1 MKTTLSEALRKL
13 GAIFRRRRL
22 DSELDTELATRI
34 EMATDDFMQQVLS
47 PEEARRRA
55 LVKLGGIEQSKETQR
70 DARSLP
76 AVETILQD
84 ARYAVRT
91 LRRDTGFALFT
102 TLIIGLGV
110 GASATVFSVVN
121 SLLVR
126 PLPIKDPASLVWLA
140 NKVDTED
147 NIRLIDF
154 GIAANAG
161 SRRLPFANFSRNM
174 GTPDY
179 ISPEQVRGK
188 RGDARSDVYALG
200 VMLYEMLTGKVPFTG
215 PNAFAVMNDRLVNQ
229 PVPPRNLEPAISPQL
244 QEIVYRAL
252 EREPKNRYH
261 TAHEFAHDLAHPE
274 EVGVTARVKE
284 ANWEKREHPGK
295 RRLLLYAG
303 LALLPAAIFLLLY
316 LVAKHR

>member
-47 PEEARRRA
+47 PADARRRA
-55 LVKLGGIEQSKETQR
+55 LVKLRGIEQSKETQR

-147 NIRLIDF
+147 NMSGRTVQVMPMVELRDRSQSFSNIAGYFAFFGTGDFSLTGEGEPERLSAVPVSEKF
-154 GIAANAG
+154 F
-161 SRRLPFANFSRNM
+161 P
-174 GTPDY
+174 
-179 ISPEQVRGK
+179 V
-188 RGDARSDVYALG
+188 LG
-200 VMLYEMLTGKVPFTG
+200 VQPQIGRQFTAQECDTNGPKAVLLSHGFWERRFAGDPRIVGK
-215 PNAFAVMNDRLVNQ
+215 ALRLNDQFLRQ
-229 PVPPRNLEPAISPQL
+229 
-244 QEIVYRAL
+244 
-252 EREPKNRYH
+252 
-261 TAHEFAHDLAHPE
+261 
-274 EVGVTARVKE
+274 
-284 ANWEKREHPGK
+284 
-295 RRLLLYAG
+295 LLLSDAVENHHARIHG
-303 LALLPAAIFLLLY
+303 HAREVELLHVLK
-316 LVAKHR
+316 VHE